1 MITATEDTTV
11 TMLGLALGAAAM
23 RQQAAAQNIAN
34 ASTAGYRRIGVSF
47 EQRLAQ
53 AGQAAGGLGALQG
66 SQLPSLQA
74 AFYTVPQN
82 TDAAPIALDNEV
94 ADLSQITLHQQA
106 LLKAL
111 NRHFAVL
118 QTAINEG
125 KS

>member
-1 MITATEDTTV
+1 MITATEDMTV
-11 TMLGLALGAAAM
+11 GMLSLALGAATM
-23 RQQAAAQNIAN
+23 RQQAIAQNIAN
-34 ASTAGYRRIGVSF
+34 AGTAGYQRIGVSF
-47 EQRLAQ
+47 EQRLAE
-53 AGQAAGGLGALQG
+53 AGDAAGGLGALRA
-66 SQLPSLQA
+66 SQLPGLHA
-74 AFYTVPQN
+74 AFYTLPQIG
-82 TDAAPIALDNEV
+82 DGAPVALDNEV